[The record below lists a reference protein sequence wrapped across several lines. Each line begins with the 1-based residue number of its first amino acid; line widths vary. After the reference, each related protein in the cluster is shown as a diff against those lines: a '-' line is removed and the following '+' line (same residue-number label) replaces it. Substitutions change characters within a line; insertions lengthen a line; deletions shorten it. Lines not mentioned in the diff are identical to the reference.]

1 MKPILIVLF
10 FAISAQAQTNTTIKK
25 EKIKTLFVLMH
36 QDSLIIKTIDVMT
49 NAMVKNMSAIFTD
62 STYTKA
68 GFDGSK
74 FMQRIMEK
82 SKIKSSEN
90 ALQLLNKD
98 MVDVYD
104 KYFSLEEIELFSVF
118 YSSPSG
124 QKLLSQMPSI
134 TKDIM
139 DAMSAKYQPAAM
151 ESMIK
156 DIEELAKE
164 MKEENKVEK
173 K

>member
-139 DAMSAKYQPAAM
+139 DAMSAKYKPAAM